1 MRAKHSKNKTLF
13 NMPIKQAA
21 LSVLLVVCFIAV
33 SLPKV
38 AFSASMENL
47 YVNGV
52 NILTEQSRT
61 VQCGAGTATFDDAT
75 EVLTIE
81 NAEITHGVRSGGSF
95 AGIVASS
102 QSGLGFDGHLNLRI
116 IGNNTITLSKAEA
129 GAYGRVGVLCNSRLY
144 DAIILDYAE
153 GASLTINVVDNDE
166 TESVVG
172 ISATLGGLTIRDAVR
187 GTLNIN
193 ANVASISSTVIGVSA
208 KKSLL
213 LNNADVNMTGVS
225 SGISMSTNDSTY
237 RELAL
242 RGGSV
247 LTMTPNSAEYYDLT
261 GIKLDNGAFLN
272 VDRSTLNI
280 SKNANGKAFGTG
292 LDITRQSGSDNSNYV
307 ITNGGELNLNIN
319 GSGYG
324 MYLTGCDAELNNT
337 IFNIVSSE
345 TGNATGIEAY
355 PDLTVFA
362 PQKVTLNGCTTNISV
377 AGTGVLIENEEYSGS
392 FVVDGGT
399 FSIESKTSN
408 CIESNNIALNNTTAE
423 FVAAGS
429 AIKQYGNSGK
439 IAMNS
444 VAKLTASSG
453 DVDEANTFDAEGS
466 IAIDT
471 LLEADIE
478 SETGSVFKAVKDI
491 AIVGADQ
498 FSAHSIAVD
507 KPCVEAG
514 TSFSLTGSGTTSFLG
529 DAGYGITV
537 DEGDTTISNVDSFGV
552 TGTIGLYQP
561 NGQTTLSSI
570 TDIKVDSVINAI
582 KNDTGNIT
590 LSNVSGFGLKS
601 TGDVFVAEKGNI
613 VFSGGQVNVAN
624 DSPDDRK
631 GLGLL
636 AKEGNIIF
644 NEGSTINITGKDG
657 AVRAEKGNIEIRD
670 CTTVEDGVFGV
681 NIASVRNE
689 QDASSAGQK
698 MKPALEATE
707 GEITIIN
714 SKVFGHGT
722 ESEYVIKAQKDITT
736 NLGGVLYAEGGDFG
750 IFTYGYFNMKTIDDE
765 ARVASTVGGIVSYR
779 YQQAE
784 GDDPNGFNIA
794 AGLID
799 YNQKRELN
807 VKNTGWIQGQAG
819 ICSMTTVAEQGV
831 ESIDDH
837 LTGNDKNAWI
847 KSGEYYTLEYQLA
860 GGQWPLSDPDDPT
873 SERKNPNPDVYKV
886 GDPDITLI
894 APERD
899 GYTFLGWTGTG
910 LLELTKE
917 VTISPSSGDVGSRIF
932 TAVWSTGSDQTL
944 LYVSSS
950 IDRGTVSNDGE
961 TPVATA
967 SAAVGSTASANP
979 GYHFVNWTKKQFKSP
994 LDPDDPDNPDNP
1006 DNPGAG
1012 DSVADSDPVSK
1023 AKEMLFGKFASKLTP
1038 FAEGDGA
1045 TDDSDGDAGDT
1056 PGEGGGDSGD
1066 GDTPEED
1073 PDEIKTDE
1081 TEDVVV
1087 AETERLIPRRKAGE
1101 VWQATVF
1108 FANFEG
1114 NAYKVKFNANGGS
1127 GVMLDQDYVYGVEG
1141 KLPLTGF
1148 NKGEYIFM
1156 GWSTDMNATKAEFA
1170 DGAQVINMTEDE
1182 DGVVTLYAVWALPYK
1197 GEPGNGGSGYGVVY
1211 GASGIGGGVLDA
1223 SALLGM
1229 TLYDLMGKAMPP
1241 VGDPVG
1247 RVIYCVVLLLIVGCV
1262 VGIIIHRKRKANIKK
1277 GFNLK

>member
-1 MRAKHSKNKTLF
+1 MRAKHSKNKTIL
-13 NMPIKQAA
+13 NAPIKQALISLLLA
-21 LSVLLVVCFIAV
+21 LCFIAV

-47 YVNGV
+47 FVNGV

-81 NAEITHGVRSGGSF
+81 NAEITHGVKSGGAF

-102 QSGLGFDGHLNLRI
+102 QSGVGFEGHLNLRI
-116 IGNNTITLSKAEA
+116 VGNNTITLSKAEA
-129 GAYGRVGVLCNSRLY
+129 AGFGRVGVFCNSRLF
-144 DAIILDYAE
+144 DGIILDYAD
-153 GASLTINVVDNDE
+153 GASLTVNILDNDDSE
-166 TESVVG
+166 NIAG
-172 ISATLGGLTIRDAVR
+172 ISASIGGIMTTDSAR
-187 GTLNIN
+187 GTLNLN
-193 ANVASISSTVIGVSA
+193 GNVASTSPNAVGLTSSKTI
-208 KKSLL
+208 L
-213 LNNADVNMTGVS
+213 LNNVDVNISGFSKGVT
-225 SGISMSTNDSTY
+225 MSTNDSVN
-237 RELAL
+237 REFAM
-242 RGGSV
+242 RGRSV
-247 LTMTPNSAEYYDLT
+247 VTMTPNSAESYDLT
-261 GIKLDNGAFLN
+261 GLKLDNGAFVNMNNSILN
-272 VDRSTLNI
+272 VN
-280 SKNANGKAFGTG
+280 KNANGKAFGTG
-292 LDITRQSGSDNSNYV
+292 MDITRQSGSDNSNYI
-307 ITNGGELNLNIN
+307 ITNGGEVNLNIN
-319 GSGYG
+319 GSGCG
-324 MYLTGCDAELNNT
+324 LNLTGCDAEFNNT
-337 IFNIVSSE
+337 VLNIISSE
-345 TGNATGIEAY
+345 TGDAMGIQAY
-355 PDLTVFA
+355 PDWMVFA
-362 PQKVTLNGCTTNISV
+362 PQKVVLNSCTTNISV
-377 AGTGVLIENEEYSGS
+377 AGTGVLIDNEEFSGS

-399 FSIESKTSN
+399 LNMESKSSNGIESD
-408 CIESNNIALNNTTAE
+408 NISLNNTA
-423 FVAAGS
+423 VAFDTAGS
-429 AIKQYGNSGK
+429 AVKQYGETGK
-439 IAMNS
+439 IAINS
-444 VAKLTASSG
+444 VANLTATSG
-453 DVDEANTFDAEGS
+453 DLDEANTFDAEGS

-478 SETGSVFKAVKDI
+478 SETGSVFKAAKDI
-491 AIVGADQ
+491 SIVSADQ
-498 FSAHSIAVD
+498 LTAHSIAVD
-507 KPCVEAG
+507 KPCVKAG
-514 TSFSLTGSGTTSFLG
+514 KSFNLTGSGTTSFLS

-537 DEGDTTISNVDSFGV
+537 DEGDTTVSNVDSFGV

-570 TDIKVDSVINAI
+570 TDIKVDSVLNAI

-601 TGDVFVAEKGNI
+601 TSDVFVAEKGNI
-613 VFSGGQVNVAN
+613 IFSGGQVNVAN

-670 CTTVEDGVFGV
+670 CTTVEDGVFSV

-689 QDASSAGQK
+689 QDVSSAGQK

-722 ESEYVIKAQKDITT
+722 ESEYVILAQKDITT
-736 NLGGVLYAEGGDFG
+736 NLAGVLYAEGGDFG
-750 IFTYGYFNMKTIDDE
+750 IFTYGNFNMKTIDDE

-779 YQQAE
+779 YQQSE

-819 ICSMTTVAEQGV
+819 LCSMTTVAEQGV

-860 GGQWPLSDPDDPT
+860 GGQWPLSDPDDPE

-894 APERD
+894 PPERD

-910 LLELTKE
+910 LLELTKD
-917 VTISPSSGDVGSRIF
+917 VTISPASGDVGSRIF

-944 LYVSSS
+944 LYVTSS

-967 SAAVGSTASANP
+967 TAAVGSTASANP
-979 GYHFVNWTKKQFKSP
+979 GYHFVNWTKKQFKEP
-994 LDPDDPDNPDNP
+994 EDPDDPDNPDNP
-1006 DNPGAG
+1006 GSG
-1012 DSVADSDPVSK
+1012 DAEDPVEK
-1023 AKEMLFGKFASKLTP
+1023 AKEMLFGKIASKLTP
-1038 FAEGDGA
+1038 FAEEDDSTGDGDNPSED
-1045 TDDSDGDAGDT
+1045 TPDGGDGDN
-1056 PGEGGGDSGD
+1056 SGD
-1066 GDTPEED
+1066 GDEEEKD

-1114 NAYKVKFNANGGS
+1114 NAYKVKFDANGGS

-1141 KLPLTGF
+1141 KLPMTGF
-1148 NKGEYIFM
+1148 NKGEYVFM
-1156 GWSTDMNATKAEFA
+1156 GWATDAGATKAEFA
-1170 DGAQVINMTEDE
+1170 DGAQVINLTEDE
-1182 DGVVTLYAVWALPYK
+1182 DGIVTLYAVWALPYK
-1197 GEPGNGGSGYGVVY
+1197 GEPGTGGSGYGTVY
-1211 GASGIGGGVLDA
+1211 SASGIGGAMDA
-1223 SALLGM
+1223 SSLLGM
-1229 TLYDLMGKAMPP
+1229 TLFDLMGKAMPP

-1247 RVIYCVVLLLIVGCV
+1247 RIVYCVVLLAIVGCV
-1262 VGIIIHRKRKANIKK
+1262 VGIIIHRKRKADAKK